1 MANHTTFSSST
12 KKSPK
17 NKKSGN
23 HSNRSFC
30 TENLTDKTRNIMLSS
45 SIPIKYQH
53 EYIEEEKLHLF
64 QSAKAE
70 IQEKRLVSPL

>member
-30 TENLTDKTRNIMLSS
+30 TENLTDKIRNIMPSS
-45 SIPIKYQH
+45 SKLINYQPD
-53 EYIEEEKLHLF
+53 YIEKEKLHLF
-64 QSAKAE
+64 QSAKTE
-70 IQEKRLVSPL
+70 IQEKRLDSPL